1 MGIEIMISNS
11 PTILSTIYFW
21 SKIVLFVGAGATFL
35 GTIGTIWSGGLLE
48 SISNQRIA
56 NNEKETAIAKKEA
69 AQAVERSVIIEKQN
83 LELRSGVASLEK
95 DALESKRKYL
105 ELLERVSP
113 RTLSN
118 EQKKEFQ
125 NFLRN
130 NIKGKL
136 NISCGFGNNEGYAF
150 AQEIEQLLNQSGW
163 ETTDILMKI
172 FKNNIYG
179 LLLVLKNESS
189 APPYAGV
196 LQEAF
201 NKIDMPVSV
210 QFNNKYDEQRL
221 DLIIGLKPG
230 N

>member
-1 MGIEIMISNS
+1 MLTNS
-11 PTILSTIYFW
+11 SAILGTIYFW
-21 SKIVLFVGAGATFL
+21 SKIILFVGAGATFL
-35 GTIGTIWSGGLLE
+35 GTIGTIWSGSLLE
-48 SISNQRIA
+48 DISNQRIA
-56 NNEKETAIAKKEA
+56 NNENETAIAKNEA
-69 AQAVERSVIIEKQN
+69 AQAVERAAIIEKQN
-83 LELRSGVASLEK
+83 LELRSGVADIEK

-113 RTLSN
+113 RTLSK
-118 EQKKEFQ
+118 EQKEIFR
-125 NFLRN
+125 NFLSN

-172 FKNNIYG
+172 FKSNIYG
-179 LLLVLKNESS
+179 LLLVVKNESS
-189 APPYAGV
+189 APRYAGI

-201 NKIDMPVSV
+201 NKIDMPVSGE
-210 QFNNKYDEQRL
+210 FNNKYEEQRL